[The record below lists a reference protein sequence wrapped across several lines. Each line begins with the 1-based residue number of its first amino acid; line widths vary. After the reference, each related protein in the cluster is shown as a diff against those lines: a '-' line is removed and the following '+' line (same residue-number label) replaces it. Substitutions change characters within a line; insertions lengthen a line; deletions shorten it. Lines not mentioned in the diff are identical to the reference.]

1 MNGPFQYDLPNSIC
15 VKKNISILNRKL
27 QKLVKVFPH
36 ASFLETDHN
45 RNLFTNHGLHLN
57 KLGKQLVNQHIAS
70 LLLITFDQ
78 KTSSPIILDGMRHKM
93 IIIRLAM

>member
-27 QKLVKVFPH
+27 RKLVKVFPH
-36 ASFLETDHN
+36 ARSLEMDNN

-57 KLGKQLVNQHIAS
+57 KLGKLVNHQTAS
-70 LLLITFDQ
+70 LLLTTFEQ
-78 KTSSPIILDGMRHKM
+78 KSSSPIILRWHVTQM
-93 IIIRLAM
+93 IVILLVM